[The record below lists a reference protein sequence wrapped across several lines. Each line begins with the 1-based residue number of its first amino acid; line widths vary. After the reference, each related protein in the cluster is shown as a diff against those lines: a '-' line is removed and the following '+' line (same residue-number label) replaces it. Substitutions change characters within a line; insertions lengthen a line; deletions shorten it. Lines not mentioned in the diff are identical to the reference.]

1 MAEKK
6 LTKSDVKKLR
16 KRLELEKKPVWPR
29 LKAADRRALLAWCDN
44 YMEFLSRAKTERQTV
59 EEIAD
64 RAEQHGFI
72 NAAEAGPEDQGLYW
86 VFRDKVA
93 AVAVTG
99 ESGPEQGIRLV
110 ASHIDAPRLDL
121 KIHPLYEE
129 LGMAY
134 FKTHYY
140 GGIKKYQWVTTP
152 LAMHGVVLTASG
164 EKVAVSIG
172 EEPSEPV
179 FIINDLLPHLARNV
193 QGTKK
198 VGEAV
203 PAEKLNILAGGF
215 PVSGPDDIK
224 EAVKLNALRLLNE
237 KYGIVEADFISAELE
252 MVPAG
257 PARHVG
263 LDQAFICGYGHDD
276 RSCAF
281 ASLDALFEINR
292 PPATCVALFLDKEEI
307 GSDGNT
313 GAKSKFIE
321 KIYHDLFRLS
331 GADVKPDTLLN
342 ALLATEAISADVTAA
357 VDPDYQ
363 EVHDKRNNAMAGH
376 GICLKKY
383 TGHGGKY
390 AANDASAEYV
400 NRIRRAW
407 DAAGVC
413 WQAGSMGKVDE
424 GGGGTV
430 AKYLAALGM
439 NIVDAG
445 PPLLSMHAPYEIA
458 HKTDLYM
465 TFQAYRAFFSMPN

>member
-6 LTKSDVKKLR
+6 FTKGDIKKLR
-16 KRLELEKKPVWPR
+16 KKLELEKKPVWPR
-29 LKAADRRALLAWCDN
+29 LKAADRNRVLDWCDA
-44 YMEFLSRAKTERQTV
+44 YMHFISQAKTERQAV
-59 EEIAD
+59 EEIAA
-64 RAEQHGFI
+64 RAEKQGFL
-72 NAAEAGPEDQGLYW
+72 NASHAGPEARGIFW
-86 VFRDKVA
+86 TFRDKLA
-93 AVAVTG
+93 ALAVRG
-99 ESGPEQGIRLV
+99 VSGPEHGIRLV

-129 LGMAY
+129 LGMVY

-152 LAMHGVVLTASG
+152 LAMHGVILTSSG
-164 EKVAVSIG
+164 ERITVSIG
-172 EEPSEPV
+172 EDPEDPV
-179 FIINDLLPHLARNV
+179 FMINDLLPHLARNV

-215 PVSGPDDIK
+215 PILGPDDTK

-263 LDQAFICGYGHDD
+263 LDRAFICGYGHDD
-276 RSCAF
+276 RSCAY
-281 ASLDALFEINR
+281 AALDALFETSR
-292 PPATCVALFLDKEEI
+292 PPVTCVALFLDKEEI

-313 GAKSKFIE
+313 GAKSKFVE
-321 KIYHDLFRLS
+321 KIYHDLFRLA
-331 GADVKPDTLLN
+331 GIDVKPDTLLN
-342 ALLATEAISADVTAA
+342 ALMATEAISADVTAA

-458 HKTDLYM
+458 HKADLYM
-465 TFQAYRAFFSMPN
+465 TFQAYRAFFGME

>member
-6 LTKSDVKKLR
+6 LTKAEIKKL
-16 KRLELEKKPVWPR
+16 KKKLELEIKPVWPR
-29 LKAADRRALLAWCDN
+29 LKAVDRRRVLEWCSG
-44 YMEFLSRAKTERQTV
+44 YMDFISEVKTERQAV
-59 EEIAD
+59 EQIIE
-64 RAEQHGFI
+64 RAEKRGFQD
-72 NAAEAGPEDQGLYW
+72 AATAGAEAPGIFWTFRNKVAALALPGTAGPEH
-86 VFRDKVA
+86 
-93 AVAVTG
+93 
-99 ESGPEQGIRLV
+99 GIRLV

-134 FKTHYY
+134 LKTHYY

-152 LAMHGVVLTASG
+152 LAMHGVLVTASG
-164 EKVAVSIG
+164 EKISISVG
-172 EEPSEPV
+172 EDPADPV
-179 FIINDLLPHLARNV
+179 FMVNDLLPHLARNV

-198 VGEAV
+198 IGEAV

-215 PVSGPDDIK
+215 PVSGPDDTK
-224 EAVKLNALRLLNE
+224 DAVKLNVLRLLNE
-237 KYGIVEADFISAELE
+237 KYGIIEADFISAELE

-263 LDQAFICGYGHDD
+263 IDQSFACGYGQDD
-276 RSCAF
+276 RSCAYASLEALF
-281 ASLDALFEINR
+281 ASRR
-292 PPATCVALFLDKEEI
+292 PPVTCVSLFLDKEEI

-321 KIYHDLFRLS
+321 KIYHDLFRIA
-331 GADVKPDTLLN
+331 GVDVKPDTLLN
-342 ALLATEAISADVTAA
+342 ALMATEAISADVTAA

-400 NRIRRAW
+400 GRIRRAW

-458 HKTDLYM
+458 HKADLYM
-465 TFQAYRAFFSMPN
+465 TFQAYRAFFGME